1 VDGAVDPGGLVV
13 SGGGSVVVA
22 TDELRAQSDALH
34 ALVGTLTEVH
44 REVTAISQRHS
55 NAWLVTVDAPI
66 SAQAA
71 DRAAVASTAL
81 IRRCVGEALRVVW
94 MLRTAMHNYGVVE
107 AVNEQMARALSARAG
122 YLVGRLT
129 PLLVLLALP
138 LLDEAMVATLLTS
151 LATDRTPAEVL
162 RDLGAWAREQNEVL
176 NDPATVALVR
186 GAMHSSDDV
195 VGGLLQARPDLVMI
209 LGEEGLGLLG
219 LSSTAT
225 LAVLLARAAGTMK
238 ETGVVVAR
246 ATTTATT
253 APRTLV
259 GRAHRIPEPA
269 PGAPAQVRIDRY
281 RTPGKPDRFEVY
293 IAGTQDQGLG
303 PGDEPWDM
311 SSNVAGIA
319 GLPAASITAVR
330 EAMTQAGITAESPV
344 VLTGY
349 SQGALAAATIAA
361 SGAYN
366 VSNVVTFG
374 APTGLIEIPA
384 SVSVLNVRHTD
395 DIVPALGGFDETRH
409 ALLIE
414 REVFAG
420 VPVPSEELFPAHRL
434 SGYRETAALIDNAES
449 AVVRDALA
457 DLRTFAGVDASAT
470 TTVESSTYLARRVPP
485 DED

>member
-1 VDGAVDPGGLVV
+1 
-13 SGGGSVVVA
+13 
-22 TDELRAQSDALH
+22 
-34 ALVGTLTEVH
+34 
-44 REVTAISQRHS
+44 
-55 NAWLVTVDAPI
+55 
-66 SAQAA
+66 
-71 DRAAVASTAL
+71 
-81 IRRCVGEALRVVW
+81 
-94 MLRTAMHNYGVVE
+94 
-107 AVNEQMARALSARAG
+107 
-122 YLVGRLT
+122 
-129 PLLVLLALP
+129 
-138 LLDEAMVATLLTS
+138 
-151 LATDRTPAEVL
+151 
-162 RDLGAWAREQNEVL
+162 
-176 NDPATVALVR
+176 
-186 GAMHSSDDV
+186 
-195 VGGLLQARPDLVMI
+195 
-209 LGEEGLGLLG
+209 
-219 LSSTAT
+219 
-225 LAVLLARAAGTMK
+225 
-238 ETGVVVAR
+238 
-246 ATTTATT
+246 
-253 APRTLV
+253 
-259 GRAHRIPEPA
+259 
-269 PGAPAQVRIDRY
+269 
-281 RTPGKPDRFEVY
+281 
-293 IAGTQDQGLG
+293 
-303 PGDEPWDM
+303 
-311 SSNVAGIA
+311 
-319 GLPAASITAVR
+319 
-330 EAMTQAGITAESPV
+330 MTQAGITAESPV